1 MVTGLPAK
9 YRDPKSGLPYATKE
23 AFKVIRQQLAD
34 KTRGISDTR
43 PMGLLTDTIPGKRKR
58 TATAQRKSASD
69 FRPHARFLRFPPV
82 EEEESE

>member
-1 MVTGLPAK
+1 MVTGLPAR

-23 AFKVIRQQLAD
+23 AFQVIRQQLSD
-34 KTRGISDTR
+34 KTRGISERR
-43 PMGLLTDTIPGKRKR
+43 PLGLLTDTIPGKRKR
-58 TATAQRKSASD
+58 TATTKSRTASD